1 MTRDVPFTS
10 SDLREA
16 ADRIDEV
23 LTVVGGEDLPDN
35 DWRWGL
41 TVDIFDDASEVVG
54 QLRPHGDGWIGFYP
68 KAITTRDNRIF
79 GGAE

>member
-10 SDLREA
+10 GDLRDT
-16 ADRIDEV
+16 ADRVDEV
-23 LTVVGGEDLPDN
+23 LAVVGGDDIPDK

-41 TVDIFDDASEVVG
+41 TVDIFDDGGDVVG

-68 KAITTRDNRIF
+68 KAIEQIDNRIF
-79 GGAE
+79 GGTK

>member
-1 MTRDVPFTS
+1 MNRIIPFTS

-23 LTVVGGEDLPDN
+23 LAVVGIDELPDA

-41 TVDIFDDASEVVG
+41 TVDIFDEGGDVIG

-68 KAITTRDNRIF
+68 KAIDTRDNRIF
-79 GGAE
+79 GGAQ